1 MSILEVQNVSK
12 SFGGVKA
19 NVDIS
24 MEVEK
29 GTIVGLIGPNGSGK
43 TTLFNSI
50 VGTYPIDNGSIK
62 FNGKEV
68 SELPVPV
75 IAKLGLL
82 RTFQQ
87 TRIYG
92 KLNCIDNMLISHKAS
107 DAKIL
112 SVFSKIPPELNE
124 KAENLLNFVGLY
136 QKRKLR
142 AGDLSFGQQKLL
154 ELAMAL
160 MNEPEMLL
168 LDEPT
173 AGLDP
178 QARRDT
184 WNLIKKLKEQ
194 GKTIFLTT
202 HYMEEAQELS
212 DRILIIIDGK
222 IVAEGSPDKLIEKF
236 GGNKVIILKNCDK
249 NLLQNHGFEYEID
262 SDEDIRISFSDNE
275 QLFNILSLVNNNPN
289 IEIEIKKPNLDE
301 AKNFADAIHNKFPG
315 KLLAYNCSPS
325 FNWKKNLSDKEI
337 EIFQKEI
344 GNMGYKFQF
353 ITLAGFHA
361 QNFAIFD
368 LAKKYKRY
376 GMAAYSRLQQQEF
389 DSEKE
394 GYTATKHQRE
404 VGTSYFDAV
413 SNTISSGES
422 STTAMKDSTETEQF

>member
-24 MEVEK
+24 MKVEK
-29 GTIVGLIGPNGSGK
+29 GSIVGLIGPNGSGK

-92 KLNCIDNMLISHKAS
+92 KLNCIDNMLISHKGS
-107 DAKIL
+107 DESLITI
-112 SVFSKIPPELNE
+112 FSKIPQDLTD
-124 KAENLLNFVGLY
+124 KAENLLSFVGLY

-173 AGLDP
+173 AGINPTLINGIID
-178 QARRDT
+178 R
-184 WNLIKKLKEQ
+184 LIKVNQDFGITLLVIEHNMKVIMQLAEDIFCLAH
-194 GKTIFLTT
+194 GKML
-202 HYMEEAQELS
+202 AN
-212 DRILIIIDGK
+212 
-222 IVAEGSPDKLIEKF
+222 GSPD
-236 GGNKVIILKNCDK
+236 
-249 NLLQNHGFEYEID
+249 
-262 SDEDIRISFSDNE
+262 
-275 QLFNILSLVNNNPN
+275 
-289 IEIEIKKPNLDE
+289 EIKNDKRVI
-301 AKNFADAIHNKFPG
+301 DAYLG
-315 KLLAYNCSPS
+315 
-325 FNWKKNLSDKEI
+325 
-337 EIFQKEI
+337 
-344 GNMGYKFQF
+344 
-353 ITLAGFHA
+353 A
-361 QNFAIFD
+361 Q
-368 LAKKYKRY
+368 
-376 GMAAYSRLQQQEF
+376 
-389 DSEKE
+389 
-394 GYTATKHQRE
+394 
-404 VGTSYFDAV
+404 
-413 SNTISSGES
+413 
-422 STTAMKDSTETEQF
+422 